1 MIDWPRQGDAFEVL
15 MRFSSFIIK
24 NLFRRKVRSLLTA
37 TGIAVAIGAMV
48 ALLGITDS
56 FTKSTV
62 DSFAKHGIDLLI
74 TAGNVDQLSSNL
86 DIKLRDQIARIPGV
100 QKIGT
105 GLLALLDCQRGT
117 GKAVFPQMVQ
127 GWEPGSFLFD
137 SLKLEKGRLL
147 QPGDWKKAI
156 LGPTVAANTKLG
168 IGDILKIRDEPF
180 EVVGIAEGVSVFEN
194 GFVTIPLQEMQRLS
208 DMEGRVTG
216 FSVVLDKTGPHAP
229 KVEVVRQEIE
239 DLKGPDGKLLR
250 LSALSTQ
257 EYASTMVHI
266 QIARAMAWMTSIV
279 AVLIGAIGMLN
290 TMIMSVLERVREIGI
305 LRAVGW
311 RKSRV
316 VQMILGEAV
325 LLSLTGALLGI
336 VGAAMV
342 MQALM
347 RLPAVNGFLTGQIA
361 PWVMGQGI
369 LIALVVGL
377 LGGVYPAYRASRL
390 LPTEAV
396 RHE

>member
-1 MIDWPRQGDAFEVL
+1 
-15 MRFSSFIIK
+15 
-24 NLFRRKVRSLLTA
+24 
-37 TGIAVAIGAMV
+37 
-48 ALLGITDS
+48 
-56 FTKSTV
+56 
-62 DSFAKHGIDLLI
+62 
-74 TAGNVDQLSSNL
+74 
-86 DIKLRDQIARIPGV
+86 
-100 QKIGT
+100 
-105 GLLALLDCQRGT
+105 
-117 GKAVFPQMVQ
+117 
-127 GWEPGSFLFD
+127 
-137 SLKLEKGRLL
+137 LL
-147 QPGDWKKAI
+147 QPGDEKKAI

-168 IGDILKIRDEPF
+168 IGDFLKIRDEPF

-216 FSVVLDKTGPHAP
+216 FSVVLDKAGPHAA

-239 DLKGPDGKLLR
+239 GLKGPDGKPLR

-257 EYASTMVHI
+257 EYANTMVHI

-325 LLSLTGALLGI
+325 LLSLIGALLGI

-342 MQALM
+342 MQALT

-361 PWVMGQGI
+361 PWVMVQGM